1 MPDAA
6 FDTHAEIRKL
16 EEAGCPEH
24 QAEAIVGLVSQAP
37 LNMQMVKDLER
48 VKFQVEMNMATKSD
62 IVHLDGRITAV
73 QGEMAAL
80 RSEAKADSKHLD
92 GRITAVRDEMRA
104 DMYRA
109 LWIQGCVLA
118 GLILSLAGVMIGIAM
133 SVLPG

>member
-16 EEAGCPEH
+16 EDAGCPEH

-37 LNMQMVKDLER
+37 LNMRMVKDLER

-73 QGEMAAL
+73 
-80 RSEAKADSKHLD
+80 
-92 GRITAVRDEMRA
+92 RDEMRA
-104 DMYRA
+104 DIYRA

-133 SVLPG
+133 SVLPGS